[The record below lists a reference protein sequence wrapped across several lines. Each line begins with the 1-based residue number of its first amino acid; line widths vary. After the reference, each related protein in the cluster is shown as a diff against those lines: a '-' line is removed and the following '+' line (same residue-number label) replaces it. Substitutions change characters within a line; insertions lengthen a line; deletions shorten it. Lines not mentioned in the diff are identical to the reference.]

1 MRKASF
7 VLSGMLAMAGWL
19 GVAGTLLV
27 VPATAQAQQKVSAK
41 VGVPLKAAQEAIQKK
56 KWDAALGKIR
66 EAEAMPGKTAYD
78 QYKINEMLWY
88 VYLQQ
93 GRNADAARVLEAQI
107 ASGQMSGSERV
118 SRTKTLAQLYARAG
132 NYGKS
137 AALSKDYLKSVP
149 GDRDMQLLLANSY
162 YQQKNYKA
170 AIAAADQAMKGGG
183 TPSQDL
189 LQLSLRSNYE
199 LNDSAGTAKALD
211 QLLKYYPSTD
221 TWVRVLDS
229 YLKLTKHDHELMALY
244 RLAED
249 VDALKDASQYTD
261 MTQIL
266 VVGGFGIEA
275 ERVMQK
281 AIAANLYQGEEAN
294 RAKRTLDAATRKAG
308 PERAALPKAR
318 AQLAA
323 AKSAADAEAIGRLYF
338 SAGDYAQASAALK
351 AALAKGPTP
360 DADATHML
368 LGIALKRNGD
378 KAGANKAFDAVKAPK
393 FAEVAK
399 LWKIA
404 AR

>member
-1 MRKASF
+1 MRKASL

-19 GVAGTLLV
+19 GVAGTLLL
-27 VPATAQAQQKVSAK
+27 VPATAEAQQKVSAK
-41 VGVPLKAAQEAIQKK
+41 VGVPLKAAQDAIQKK
-56 KWDAALGKIR
+56 KWDAALGKIK
-66 EAEAMPGKTAYD
+66 EADGTPGKTAYD

-93 GRNADAARVLEAQI
+93 GRNADAARVLEGQL
-107 ASGQMSGSERV
+107 ASGHMSGSEKV

-137 AALSKDYLKSVP
+137 ASLSRDYLKSVP

-189 LQLSLRSNYE
+189 LQLSLRANYE
-199 LNDSAGTAKALD
+199 INDSAGTARALD

-229 YLKLTKHDHELMALY
+229 YVKVTKHDHEMMALY

-249 VDALKDASQYTD
+249 VGALKDARQYTD

-266 VVGGFGIEA
+266 VVGGFGVEA
-275 ERVMQK
+275 ERIMQQG
-281 AIAANLYQGEEAN
+281 IAANLYQGEEAN
-294 RAKRTLDAATRKAG
+294 RAKRTLDAAKRKADA
-308 PERAALPKAR
+308 ERAALPQAR
-318 AQLAA
+318 AKLAA
-323 AKSAADAEAIGRLYF
+323 ARTAAEAEAVGKLFF
-338 SAGDYAQASAALK
+338 SAGDYAQAAAALK
-351 AALAKGPTP
+351 AALGKGPTP
-360 DADATHML
+360 DLDSTNML
-368 LGIALKRNGD
+368 LGIALKRGGD
-378 KAGANKAFDAVKAPK
+378 RAGANKAFDAVKDPK